1 MVNNP
6 HKWVDDSPQK
16 ISTPP
21 VIDSSAEQEEQSS
34 DLPDPHVEEETQ
46 GKTIKK
52 VKSRTIYQGISD

>member
-6 HKWVDDSPQK
+6 NKWVDDSPKK
-16 ISTPP
+16 ISTP
-21 VIDSSAEQEEQSS
+21 VIDPSAETEEQSS